1 MSQHKVISL
10 TPLTCILLLISHVT
24 AQSGPFHSGSFRRYI
39 FSLFL
44 HLFSYIYIYIFLY
57 IHIPAAFKFF
67 DFFRRY
73 VYVDVFVG
81 GSDLDFLLK
90 WAGVDS
96 GGVRHTHTGCV
107 THTSLILR
115 STHNVSS
122 FRNGVFFL
130 LFFFLNGALCKGRQK
145 AFYSHRLSRHN
156 KYVAPFRNGR
166 FFFSCFSFAQGA
178 ILIVITCIS
187 FRTGRFLFIY
197 LFIFSCTGSH
207 PYRHHMFPR
216 SACHRAGR
224 FFIYV
229 FPLLRARCN
238 SSSYVST

>member
-1 MSQHKVISL
+1 V
-10 TPLTCILLLISHVT
+10 SHTHTGCVT
-24 AQSGPFHSGSFRRYI
+24 HTYGMCHT
-39 FSLFL
+39 
-44 HLFSYIYIYIFLY
+44 
-57 IHIPAAFKFF
+57 HI
-67 DFFRRY
+67 R
-73 VYVDVFVG
+73 DV
-81 GSDLDFLLK
+81 S
-90 WAGVDS
+90 
-96 GGVRHTHTGCV
+96 HTHTGCV

-224 FFIYV
+224 FFIYLCFSIAQGAMQFV
-229 FPLLRARCN
+229 IICFHLSNGRFIFFFAQGFLLVDRASCA
-238 SSSYVST
+238 

>member
-1 MSQHKVISL
+1 MSQHKVDLS
-10 TPLTCILLLISHVT
+10 TPALSDGIFLVC
-24 AQSGPFHSGSFRRYI
+24 FYI
-39 FSLFL
+39 YFP
-44 HLFSYIYIYIFLY
+44 IYIYIFLY

-107 THTSLILR
+107 THIRYVSHTHTGCVTHTSLILR

-130 LFFFLNGALCKGRQK
+130 LF
-145 AFYSHRLSRHN
+145 
-156 KYVAPFRNGR
+156 
-166 FFFSCFSFAQGA
+166 
-178 ILIVITCIS
+178 
-187 FRTGRFLFIY
+187 
-197 LFIFSCTGSH
+197 
-207 PYRHHMFPR
+207 
-216 SACHRAGR
+216 
-224 FFIYV
+224 V
-229 FPLLRARCN
+229 F
-238 SSSYVST
+238 